1 MPVTIKDVAEKLT
14 AIIEPSEGVYVA
26 SCPELDLATEGDTPE
41 AVLDD
46 LIDMA
51 IDYAEQYAEEFELFS
66 KSPNRA
72 FHKPYIL
79 EIRERGTK
87 EKVRELFT

>member
-1 MPVTIKDVAEKLT
+1 MPIALKDVSEKLT

-26 SCPELDLATEGDTPE
+26 TCPELDLVTEGDTPE
-41 AVLDD
+41 AALDD

-51 IDYAEQYAEEFELFS
+51 MDYTDQYMEEFDIFS
-66 KSPNRA
+66 RSPNRA
-72 FHKPYIL
+72 SHKPYIF

-87 EKVRELFT
+87 ERVKELFI